1 MPFVLFDSSARRD
14 IKKKEVARKASVV
27 ASGGKLPRRKWRTPT
42 ATIPFTLNL
51 SDQRAKQNELI
62 DLSSLL
68 SHLRLL
74 ETLDVWECTIDKT
87 RSSTM
92 KGMRSHIMNQ
102 STVTVLTPFRWNRLL
117 PIKVNILCWRIISLR
132 LPRRLSLDYRGVDL
146 DSVRCPICDN
156 DIENEEHLFVH
167 CDVSINTWAR
177 VTSMVVSQV

>member
-1 MPFVLFDSSARRD
+1 GLGVD
-14 IKKKEVARKASVV
+14 
-27 ASGGKLPRRKWRTPT
+27 
-42 ATIPFTLNL
+42 L
-51 SDQRAKQNELI
+51 SDQGAKQNELI

-177 VTSMVVSQV
+177 VLQWWSPKYNGISSISEVFKPTRRSKTYTLINFCYFDKWF